1 MGDSC
6 RETMKEQFPSMVP
19 IPDKPRTEPKQEL
32 TTDRRELMEAKR
44 EYLESLKKS
53 IREMFGTE
61 EFPKELVDE
70 MLAIRKDIRGE
81 ITNSEY
87 SEKLD
92 VQIDKKI
99 KSLMYRMAHYG
110 SGNETK
116 KVEVMEEDGAG
127 NIKAIF
133 EDGTEENI
141 PEPDK
146 ELLESLRQYFDSYRL
161 AHNAAQFRKNVSDI
175 QGRILQ
181 ENKARKLNFY
191 SEDEK
196 SEVLIEKVFERYK
209 KAGFEKKEVIDL
221 IQTCNLEKLDTLEIQ
236 DLKLL
241 TKIQGIFSRFMGGDK
256 GKYVGLSAALM
267 VPAFLEGYA
276 PMFLANAFKENQ
288 IDMTQVG
295 LFSLLSV
302 ASAGGSTLINK
313 QFKDFLDR
321 NFSKKDG
328 FGEYVAENVSEFPG
342 AEVGEFGMERIK
354 SRIANAKAS
363 YEEIL
368 RKISFD
374 ILPAS
379 VTLATS
385 AVMLYEKSS
394 LLATGTI
401 AGTGMMMAIDRYV
414 DKKGKFWEKERRSAT
429 EAEKMSQK
437 MSELLNAHME
447 VILSGEKG
455 RLSQEMEEL
464 LASERMAMSD
474 KQFMRVIRDKV
485 AESTRMLNLIIAAI
499 TTYIAG
505 GSADKFIAALVY
517 SGNFNEGIS
526 KVLSAKHDLLSSFRD
541 IVQMEVMFNGY
552 AEEER
557 EKEKGR
563 IGMSELPNHN
573 ISLKD
578 VSVEFEKKKILDGVS
593 LEIAS
598 GSLISLEGISGS
610 GKTTLMKVMAG
621 YYKPTAGSVEI
632 GGTDMDGVKK
642 SGRDSIYSKIAY
654 LSQFPY
660 ILEDDVKSNLTF
672 GISGE
677 ITDSEI
683 REILKEVG
691 LHGRFPNLKERL
703 KGGRGDMG
711 TTSGGETSRIGL
723 ARVILKMR
731 KNASRIVFLD
741 EPTASVDEETA
752 AEIAKIINA
761 EKRKNPGVTF
771 ISISHDKNFREM
783 LDTTQVVKIRNGRIE
798 G

>member
-1 MGDSC
+1 
-6 RETMKEQFPSMVP
+6 MVP
-19 IPDKPRTEPKQEL
+19 IPDKPKTESKQEL
-32 TTDRRELMEAKR
+32 TTERRELMEAKR
-44 EYLESLKKS
+44 EYLESLKRS
-53 IREMFGTE
+53 IREMFGME

-70 MLAIRKDIRGE
+70 MLAIRKDIKGG
-81 ITNSEY
+81 IANSEY

-92 VQIDKKI
+92 AQIDRKI
-99 KSLMYRMAHYG
+99 KNLMYRMTHYG
-110 SGNETK
+110 KETK
-116 KVEVMEEDGAG
+116 KVEMIEEDEAG
-127 NIKAIF
+127 NIKEVF

-141 PEPDK
+141 AELDK

-161 AHNAAQFRKNVSDI
+161 AHNAARFRKNVSDI
-175 QGRILQ
+175 QERILQ

-196 SEVLIEKVFERYK
+196 SEVLVENVFEKYK

-221 IQTCNLEKLDTLEIQ
+221 IQTCDLEKLDTLEIQ
-236 DLKLL
+236 DLRLL
-241 TKIQGIFSRFMGGDK
+241 TKIRDVFSRFMGGDK
-256 GKYVGLSAALM
+256 SKYVGLSAALM

-276 PMFLANAFKENQ
+276 PMFLANALKENR

-302 ASAGGSTLINK
+302 ASAGSAALINK
-313 QFKDFLDR
+313 HFKEFLDR
-321 NFSKKDG
+321 NFSKKEG
-328 FGEYVAENVSEFPG
+328 FGEYIAENVSEFPG

-363 YEEIL
+363 YEEVL

-379 VTLATS
+379 VMLATS
-385 AVMLYEKSS
+385 AVMLYEKSP
-394 LLATGTI
+394 LLATGTV

-414 DKKGKFWEKERRSAT
+414 DKKGRFWKKERMAAT

-437 MSELLNAHME
+437 MNELLNAHME
-447 VILSGEKG
+447 VVLSGEKE
-455 RLSQEMEEL
+455 RFTQEMEEL

-485 AESTRMLNLIIAAI
+485 AESTRMLNFIIAAI

-526 KVLSAKHDLLSSFRD
+526 KILTAKHDLLSSFRD

-552 AEEER
+552 AEEEQ

-563 IGMSELPNHN
+563 IGMGEISEYN

-578 VSVEFEKKKILDGVS
+578 VSVEFEKKKILDGISLEIPSGSLVS
-593 LEIAS
+593 LE
-598 GSLISLEGISGS
+598 GVSGS

-621 YYKPTAGSVEI
+621 YYKPTDGSVEI
-632 GGTDMDGVKK
+632 GGTDMDRIKK
-642 SGRDSIYSKIAY
+642 SGNDSIYSKIAY

-677 ITDSEI
+677 VTDSEV

-691 LHGRFPNLKERL
+691 LHDRFPNFKERL
-703 KGGRGDMG
+703 RGGRGDMG

-731 KNASRIVFLD
+731 KSSSKIVFLD

-752 AEIAKIINA
+752 SEIAKIINV
-761 EKRKNPGVTF
+761 EKRKNPSVTF

-783 LDTTQVVKIRNGRIE
+783 LDTTQVVKIRKGKVE
-798 G
+798 S